1 MYFDPYM
8 QKAMLLDDE
17 DPNAL
22 LEATG
27 APVSNPP
34 APQGVGMGMA
44 PIAPTGL
51 PMAPQAMGYTP
62 DPELQRK
69 SALMGMFSNIN
80 RVGGG
85 QGLADPFAAQMQQN
99 QELAMQR
106 MRALQAAQQDNP
118 FYDYELAKSRG
129 YFALNEGETDVE
141 GFRRF
146 TQEQFKDPEQ
156 SVYSEKVDGLVN
168 SGIDKGLASQL
179 VTGLV
184 DVKAGPG
191 GIQQIINKGTGE
203 VVGTVTAEQAA
214 AIEATVARGKEF
226 GESIQGK
233 VDGWISDLDEISL
246 AEEQTQDLQEFSKSW
261 FDRLSAKNADG
272 TYALATGPLEGLMT
286 NLGLSGM
293 ALGELSSDDI
303 QNRLASLQIVNL
315 APVTQQELKAMGEL
329 FATPGKLNAQN
340 LGSIK
345 SFMNKLNRVQRELGR
360 KKGKAI
366 SRLNAN
372 YDDLEDYDRQYLQDS
387 YGNWRP
393 LTDEGVDY

>member
-1 MYFDPYM
+1 
-8 QKAMLLDDE
+8 
-17 DPNAL
+17 
-22 LEATG
+22 
-27 APVSNPP
+27 
-34 APQGVGMGMA
+34 
-44 PIAPTGL
+44 
-51 PMAPQAMGYTP
+51 
-62 DPELQRK
+62 
-69 SALMGMFSNIN
+69 
-80 RVGGG
+80 
-85 QGLADPFAAQMQQN
+85 
-99 QELAMQR
+99 

-246 AEEQTQDLQEFSKSW
+246 AEEQTSDLQEFSKTW
-261 FDRLSAKNADG
+261 FDRLSAKNEDG
-272 TYALATGPLEGLMT
+272 TYSLATGPLEGLMT